1 MAQWKKVLVSG
12 SNAHVTS
19 VTSSILTNDNLV
31 IAGVGG
37 ALESSGLTYTS
48 NRLNLTAASVISG
61 SIFSGSFVGNGSG
74 LTGLVSTLT
83 IVDEVAG
90 TGTVALKTQ
99 NLTVTGG
106 EGIDTTMSGQ
116 TLTIAGELASYT
128 NKGVA
133 SFTSGSF
140 SVSSGNVS
148 LANSSN
154 GAVLS
159 IAGTSNE
166 VDVSRTNGTV
176 TVGLP
181 NDVVITNDLTVG
193 GDLVVSGDLTYLNVA
208 NLAVEDAFILLRS
221 GSSAVGD
228 SGIIFGGSTGVAQS
242 GSALVWDGSY
252 NGDDGRLS
260 VVGNLGSN
268 VTGNVTP
275 SYYVAGVYE
284 GTAANAATNKADHVG
299 NIRVES
305 GNIFIYV

>member
-61 SIFSGSFVGNGSG
+61 SLFSGSFVGNGSG

-83 IVDEVAG
+83 IVDEFAG

-116 TLTIAGELASYT
+116 TLTISGELASYT

-148 LANSSN
+148 LANSAN

-181 NDVVITNDLTVG
+181 DDVIVTGDLTIG

-208 NLAVEDAFILLRS
+208 NLAVEDAFVLLRS
-221 GSSAVGD
+221 GSASVGD

-252 NGDDGRLS
+252 NGNDGRLS

-284 GTAANAATNKADHVG
+284 GTEANAATNKADHVG
-299 NIRVES
+299 NIRVEN

>member
-252 NGDDGRLS
+252 NGNDGRLS

-284 GTAANAATNKADHVG
+284 GTEANAATNKADHVG

>member
-208 NLAVEDAFILLRS
+208 NLAVEDPFILLRS

-252 NGDDGRLS
+252 NGNDGRLS

-284 GTAANAATNKADHVG
+284 GTEANAATNKADHVG

>member
-31 IAGVGG
+31 VAGIGG

-48 NRLNLTAASVISG
+48 NKLDLTAASVISG
-61 SIFSGSFVGNGSG
+61 SLFSGSFVGNGSG

-83 IVDEVAG
+83 IVDEIAG
-90 TGTVALKTQ
+90 TGTVSLKTQ

-116 TLTIAGELASYT
+116 TLTIAGELASYS

-133 SFTSGSF
+133 SFSSGSF

-148 LANSSN
+148 LANSVN

-159 IAGTSNE
+159 IAGTTNE

-193 GDLVVSGDLTYLNVA
+193 GDLVVSGDLTYLNVS
-208 NLAVEDAFILLRS
+208 NLSVEDAFILLRS
-221 GSSAVGD
+221 GSASVGD

-252 NGDDGRLS
+252 NGNDGRLS
-260 VVGNLGSN
+260 VVGDLGSN
-268 VTGNVTP
+268 ATGNVTP
-275 SYYVAGVYE
+275 AYYLAGVFE
-284 GTAANAATNKADHVG
+284 GTEANAATNKADHVG
-299 NIRVES
+299 NIRVEN

>member
-19 VTSSILTNDNLV
+19 VTSSVLTNDNLV
-31 IAGVGG
+31 IAGAGG

-83 IVDEVAG
+83 IVDEFAG

-116 TLTIAGELASYT
+116 TLTISGELASYT

-148 LANSSN
+148 LANSAN

-181 NDVVITNDLTVG
+181 DDVIVTGDLTIG

-208 NLAVEDAFILLRS
+208 NLAVEDAFVLLRS
-221 GSSAVGD
+221 GSASVGD

-252 NGDDGRLS
+252 NGNDGRLS

-284 GTAANAATNKADHVG
+284 GTEANAATNKADHVG